1 MDLKIII
8 FNIIIDLLYL
18 YKIIILHIYLYY
30 IYTKM
35 NIYLIYGI
43 LLIIFVISI
52 LHLKGSGGKMILFG
66 FNSNKNKSSFW
77 NKQKNINLSKSL
89 DDTRITKEL
98 ITLRKNSKYE
108 FRNLD
113 ILNNNKSLFMIHK
126 FIKNNYTKQQQ
137 FSYDYIR
144 WRFRFSESQLMI
156 GLFLKDKNNSG
167 NHNYDYSNLIGTI
180 FACPTRLSVGKGEL
194 LDVLYITFLC
204 VKKELRG
211 KKIAPILISEMI
223 RRWKNEK
230 IYKFP
235 FFVIDDR
242 PLPNMDIEKK
252 LLYKIEPITMFNNYL
267 KDKVNTK
274 VTNSIMDDKN
284 INKEIKFIKIS
295 QNDDNMIKYAY
306 KMYNKLAHNEWA
318 VYQYMGMPEFK
329 HYLFNNELGIYTY
342 YITDNEFN
350 KIGLITTVNVSISM
364 KSGIIKNSSDK
375 IVFIQ
380 YILLDKN
387 ANSDILL
394 KNKSEFKK
402 KIIKSFMK
410 FLNKSNNKTL
420 KFIAYVTDY
429 NDDSN
434 NFISKYVYRKGY
446 LHTYNFSFNGLLN
459 NENKYNNGFMML
471 HM

>member
-1 MDLKIII
+1 
-8 FNIIIDLLYL
+8 
-18 YKIIILHIYLYY
+18 
-30 IYTKM
+30 M
-35 NIYLIYGI
+35 NIYIICGI
-43 LLIIFVISI
+43 LLIIFIISI
-52 LHLKGSGGKMILFG
+52 LYLRGGNSEMILFG
-66 FNSNKNKSSFW
+66 YIGKKTGSFW

-89 DDTRITKEL
+89 DDKRITKNL
-98 ITLRKNSKYE
+98 ITLSSNSKYE

-113 ILNNNKSLFMIHK
+113 ILNDSKYLIMVHK

-144 WRFRFSESQLMI
+144 WRFRFSEPQLMI
-156 GLFLKDKNNSG
+156 GLFLKDKNEKDSNKP
-167 NHNYDYSNLIGTI
+167 NYNYEKLVGTI
-180 FACPTRLSVGKGEL
+180 FACPTRLIVGKGKL

-204 VKKELRG
+204 VKRELRG

-235 FFVIDDR
+235 IFVIDDK

-252 LLYKIEPITMFNNYL
+252 LLYKIEPITIFNNYL
-267 KDKVNTK
+267 KDKVSDK
-274 VTNSIMDDKN
+274 VS
-284 INKEIKFIKIS
+284 NKDIKFIKIS
-295 QNDDNMIKYAY
+295 QNDDNMIEYAY
-306 KMYNKLAHNEWA
+306 KMYNKLSLNQWI

-342 YITDNEFN
+342 FITDNEFN
-350 KIGLITTVNVSISM
+350 KIGLITTVNVSLSM
-364 KSGIIKNSSDK
+364 KSGIIKEASDK

-380 YILLDKN
+380 YILLDNK

-410 FLNKSNNKTL
+410 FLNKSKNKKL
-420 KFIAYVTDY
+420 KFIAYISDY

-446 LHTYNFSFNGLLN
+446 VHAYNYSFNGLLSD
-459 NENKYNNGFMML
+459 ENKYNNGFMML

>member
-1 MDLKIII
+1 
-8 FNIIIDLLYL
+8 
-18 YKIIILHIYLYY
+18 
-30 IYTKM
+30 M

-52 LHLKGSGGKMILFG
+52 LYLKGRGSKMILFG
-66 FNSNKNKSSFW
+66 YNNKSSFW

-108 FRNLD
+108 FKNLD
-113 ILNNNKSLFMIHK
+113 ILNNDKSLFMVHK

-137 FSYDYIR
+137 FSPDYIR
-144 WRFRFSESQLMI
+144 WRFRFSEPELFI

-167 NHNYDYSNLIGTI
+167 NYNYDYSNLIGTI
-180 FACPTRLSVGKGEL
+180 FACPTRLSVDNGEL
-194 LDVLYITFLC
+194 LDVLYVTFLC

-223 RRWKNEK
+223 RRWKNSK

-267 KDKVNTK
+267 NDKKT
-274 VTNSIMDDKN
+274 DDNLENEKILDEN
-284 INKEIKFIKIS
+284 NVKFIKIS
-295 QNDDNMIKYAY
+295 DSDDNNIEYAY
-306 KMYNKLAHNEWA
+306 KMFNKLAHKEWT
-318 VYQYMGMPEFK
+318 VYQYIGISEFK
-329 HYLFNNELGIYTY
+329 HYLLNNDLNIYTY

-350 KIGLITTVNVSISM
+350 KIGLITTINVSMSIS
-364 KSGIIKNSSDK
+364 SGLVKNTNDK

-380 YILLDKN
+380 YILLNNKDN
-387 ANSDILL
+387 TEITLQ
-394 KNKSEFKK
+394 KNKSESKK
-402 KIIKSFMK
+402 KIIKSFIK
-410 FLNKSNNKTL
+410 FLNKSKNKTL
-420 KFIAYVTDY
+420 KYIAYVTDY

-434 NFISKYVYRKGY
+434 NFISKYIYRKGY

-459 NENKYNNGFMML
+459 DENKYNNGFMML

>member
-1 MDLKIII
+1 MNNYIIC
-8 FNIIIDLLYL
+8 
-18 YKIIILHIYLYY
+18 
-30 IYTKM
+30 
-35 NIYLIYGI
+35 GI
-43 LLIIFVISI
+43 LLIIFIISI
-52 LHLKGSGGKMILFG
+52 LYLRGGNSEMILFG
-66 FNSNKNKSSFW
+66 YDSKKRSSFW
-77 NKQKNINLSKSL
+77 SKQKNINLSKSL

-98 ITLRKNSKYE
+98 ITLPRNSKYE

-113 ILNNNKSLFMIHK
+113 ILNDSKYLIMVHK

-144 WRFRFSESQLMI
+144 WRFRFSEPELMI
-156 GLFLKDKNNSG
+156 GLFLKDKNGKDSNKSKY
-167 NHNYDYSNLIGTI
+167 NYDNLIGTI
-180 FACPTRLSVGKGEL
+180 FACPTRLGVNNGDL

-204 VKKELRG
+204 VKRELRG

-223 RRWKNEK
+223 RRWKNAR

-235 FFVIDDR
+235 IFVIDDR

-252 LLYKIEPITMFNNYL
+252 LLYKIEPITIFNNYL
-267 KDKVNTK
+267 KDKVSDK
-274 VTNSIMDDKN
+274 VSDKVDNDVVNNITDEKSDGNGDGDSNSD
-284 INKEIKFIKIS
+284 INEDIKFIKIS
-295 QNDDNMIKYAY
+295 QNDDNMIEFAY
-306 KMYNKLAHNEWA
+306 KMYDSLASNEWA

-342 YITDNEFN
+342 FITDNKFN
-350 KIGLITTVNVSISM
+350 KIGLITTVNVSVSM
-364 KSGIIKNSSDK
+364 KSGIVKDSSDK

-380 YILLDKN
+380 YILLDNKEN
-387 ANSDILL
+387 YDILL

-420 KFIAYVTDY
+420 KFIAYITDY

-446 LHTYNFSFNGLLN
+446 VHAYNYSFNGLLGDK
-459 NENKYNNGFMML
+459 NKYNNGFMML
-471 HM
+471 HL

>member
-1 MDLKIII
+1 
-8 FNIIIDLLYL
+8 
-18 YKIIILHIYLYY
+18 
-30 IYTKM
+30 M

-52 LHLKGSGGKMILFG
+52 LYLCSSNSKMILFG
-66 FNSNKNKSSFW
+66 YNNKSSFW
-77 NKQKNINLSKSL
+77 SKQKNINLSKSL

-98 ITLRKNSKYE
+98 ITLHKNSKYE
-108 FRNLD
+108 FRKLD
-113 ILNNNKSLFMIHK
+113 ILNNDKSLFMVHK

-137 FSYDYIR
+137 FSPDYIR
-144 WRFRFSESQLMI
+144 WRFRFSEPELMI

-167 NHNYDYSNLIGTI
+167 NHHYSNLIGTI

-223 RRWKNEK
+223 RIWRNSK

-267 KDKVNTK
+267 KDNVNNK
-274 VTNSIMDDKN
+274 VTNSIMNDKS
-284 INKEIKFIKIS
+284 INEEIKFIKIS

-342 YITDNEFN
+342 FITDNEFN
-350 KIGLITTVNVSISM
+350 KIGLITTVNVSVSM
-364 KSGIIKNSSDK
+364 MSGIVKNSSDK

-380 YILLDKN
+380 YILLDNK
-387 ANSDILL
+387 AISDILL
-394 KNKSEFKK
+394 KNKSKYKK
-402 KIIKSFMK
+402 KIIKNFMK
-410 FLNKSNNKTL
+410 FLNKSKNKTL

-459 NENKYNNGFMML
+459 DENKYNNGFMML